1 MHRFSNHDLSKLIIP
16 ILWEQLL
23 ILLVGIA
30 DIFMVS
36 FAGAHAVSGVSLVNM
51 PVTLLLYIFTA
62 VGSGGAVIISQYIG
76 RNDKANADHSAG
88 QLLLISV
95 IISLIISVIIMLF
108 NRRIFNILF
117 PKVDN
122 QVTEAGAS
130 YLLVIALSFV
140 PLGIYN
146 SGAAICRSINRT
158 DIILKVSVITNIINL
173 TGNYI
178 GVFVFKAGVAGIAWP
193 SFIARSYS
201 AIAVTLFCL
210 SSKNY
215 VSYSL
220 RNILQVDSK
229 IIRQILTVAI
239 PGAVENGAYQLTK
252 TILTTIIATF
262 GTVQI
267 AANGIY
273 QSICNFAS
281 VTVTV
286 MSFAYITVIGQCMG
300 AGDIDEA
307 DYYFRKLTK
316 ITLIASTVSN
326 IIAIC
331 LTPLAVNFYP
341 LSDEIRTLAV
351 KLIVLHCSFSA
362 LSWPIANG
370 LPNGLRAAGDVK
382 FEMMTSIFSTLFI
395 RLVLSYVFGVILRM
409 GITGITW
416 AAICDWFI
424 KGTAFYLRYRQG
436 KWKLMRLIN

>member
-1 MHRFSNHDLSKLIIP
+1 MHRFSNHDLRKLIIP
-16 ILWEQLL
+16 IFWEQLL

-30 DIFMVS
+30 DVFMVS

-51 PVTLLLYIFTA
+51 PVTLLIYIFTA

-88 QLLLISV
+88 QLLMISV
-95 IISLIISVIIMLF
+95 IITLIISVITIFL
-108 NRRIFNILF
+108 NRYIFHALF

-122 QVTEAGAS
+122 QVMEAGTS
-130 YLLVIALSFV
+130 YLSVIALSFV

-158 DIILKVSVITNIINL
+158 DVILKVSVIANIINL
-173 TGNYI
+173 AGNYAGI
-178 GVFVFKAGVAGIAWP
+178 FIFKAGVAGIAWP

-201 AIAVTLFCL
+201 ALAMTLFCL
-210 SSKNY
+210 SRKY
-215 VSYSL
+215 FVSYSL
-220 RNILQVDSK
+220 KNILQVDSK

-262 GTVQI
+262 GTIQI

-273 QSICNFAS
+273 QSICNLAS

-300 AGDIDEA
+300 AGDINEA

-316 ITLIASTVSN
+316 ITIIASIVSN
-326 IIAIC
+326 VITIC
-331 LTPLAVNFYP
+331 LTPLAMNYYP
-341 LSDEIRTLAV
+341 LSSEIKSLAA
-351 KLIVLHCSFSA
+351 KLVFIHCSFST
-362 LSWPIANG
+362 LTWPLANG

-382 FEMMTSIFSTLFI
+382 FEMMTSIFSTLFV
-395 RLVLSYVFGVILRM
+395 RLVLSYVFGIIL
-409 GITGITW
+409 GIGIVGVTW
-416 AAICDWFI
+416 AAVCDWLI
-424 KGTAFYLRYRQG
+424 KGSAFYLRYRQG
-436 KWKLMRLIN
+436 QWKLMRLIN

>member
-1 MHRFSNHDLSKLIIP
+1 MHRFSNYELRKLIIP
-16 ILWEQLL
+16 IFWEQLL

-36 FAGAHAVSGVSLVNM
+36 FAGPHAVSGVSLVNM

-62 VGSGGAVIISQYIG
+62 IGSGGAVIISQYIG
-76 RNDKANADHSAG
+76 HNDRANANHSAG
-88 QLLLISV
+88 QLLLISILITLV
-95 IISLIISVIIMLF
+95 ISLITIFF
-108 NRRIFNILF
+108 NRNIFSALF
-117 PKVDN
+117 PKVDS
-122 QVTEAGAS
+122 QVTEAGTT
-130 YLLVIALSFV
+130 YLLIIALSFV
-140 PLGIYN
+140 SLGIYN

-158 DIILKVSVITNIINL
+158 DVILKVSVITNIINL
-173 TGNYI
+173 AGNYI
-178 GVFVFKAGVAGIAWP
+178 GVFIFKAGVAGIAWP

-201 AIAVTLFCL
+201 ALAMTLFCL
-210 SSKNY
+210 SSKNF
-215 VSYSL
+215 VSYSFKD
-220 RNILQVDSK
+220 ILQVDSK

-273 QSICNFAS
+273 QSMCNFAS

-316 ITLIASTVSN
+316 ITIIASIVSN
-326 IIAIC
+326 VLVIS
-331 LTPLAVNFYP
+331 LTPLAMNYYP
-341 LSDEIRTLAV
+341 LSNEIKSLVV
-351 KLIVLHCSFSA
+351 KLVFIHCSFST
-362 LSWPIANG
+362 LTWPLANG

-382 FEMMTSIFSTLFI
+382 FEMITSLFSTLFV
-395 RLVLSYVFGVILRM
+395 RLVLSYVFGVILGM
-409 GITGITW
+409 GITGVTW
-416 AAICDWFI
+416 AAVCDWLI
-424 KGTAFYLRYRQG
+424 KGSAFYLRYRQG
-436 KWKLMRLIN
+436 KWKLMKLIS